1 MGFVVDPAGMRAEGR
16 AVDGVRA
23 AAAGDLRRMSDRT
36 RAGGSAAWG
45 GLPGRG
51 LYDQLTDLAADAVAL
66 VDGVLA
72 HSAGGTQA
80 MAADYERADHAARDD
95 LTRAAARPS

>member
-1 MGFVVDPAGMRAEGR
+1 MGFVIDPAGMRAESK
-16 AVDGVRA
+16 AVDGARTA
-23 AAAGDLRRMSDRT
+23 AADDLRRLSDRT
-36 RAGGSAAWG
+36 RAGGPAAWG
-45 GLPGRG
+45 HLPGQD
-51 LYDQLTDLAADAVAL
+51 LYDQLTALAADAVAL

-95 LTRAAARPS
+95 LTRAAARSS